1 MKVLYRPHLKRRIRQ
16 RAIPHDYP
24 RKVYQQ
30 AKMHFIDIL
39 TGHHIAIS
47 KMQYAGKLRNLVVS
61 YDIINTN
68 VEIITIH
75 PISYRE
81 INKRLISKRW
91 RKNEKRQRKNLLR

>member
-1 MKVLYRPHLKRRIRQ
+1 MRVIYRPHLKRRIRE
-16 RAIPHDYP
+16 RLIPYDYP
-24 RKVYQQ
+24 RKVYQK
-30 AKMHFIDIL
+30 AKLHFVDSL
-39 TGHHIAIS
+39 TGHYIAVS

-91 RKNEKRQRKNLLR
+91 RKK